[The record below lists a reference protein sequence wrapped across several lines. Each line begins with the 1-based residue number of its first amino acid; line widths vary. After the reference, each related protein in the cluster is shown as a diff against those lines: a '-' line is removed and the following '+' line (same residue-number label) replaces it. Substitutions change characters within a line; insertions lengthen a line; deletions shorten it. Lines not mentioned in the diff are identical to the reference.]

1 MPGAVRQGH
10 RLGDHRREPGHALS
24 GPGRRRDVSEQGCG
38 IKWFIPTSV
47 IQGNLLLIWGVS
59 LWKDLFV
66 VSQKWSFPTTLYPKK
81 SGQRPER
88 CKKRSEGHV
97 SVC

>member
-1 MPGAVRQGH
+1 M
-10 RLGDHRREPGHALS
+10 RL
-24 GPGRRRDVSEQGCG
+24 VQGCG

-66 VSQKWSFPTTLYPKK
+66 VSQKWSFPTTLGWFEGKPNKIHAAGLLGLK
-81 SGQRPER
+81 FASHVPLPGVFNFNCGLTRVSSGNTP
-88 CKKRSEGHV
+88 V
-97 SVC
+97 AA